1 MYQLPVQGQGPV
13 VIHSKTFTFWNA
25 ASSPRSVFF
34 RHHQPPISGSF
45 LEGLTEQKLTNLAQ
59 GDLARALSSYQA
71 GLALNPAGK
80 NAGEARRIIDELTAK
95 LTAGNTEATK
105 NIK

>member
-34 RHHQPPISGSF
+34 CHHQPPISGSF

-59 GDLARALSSYQA
+59 GDLAYIFRFRTSDLSECSDGRRPCQGQQNLLFA
-71 GLALNPAGK
+71 G
-80 NAGEARRIIDELTAK
+80 R
-95 LTAGNTEATK
+95 
-105 NIK
+105 

>member
-34 RHHQPPISGSF
+34 AIISRRF
-45 LEGLTEQKLTNLAQ
+45 
-59 GDLARALSSYQA
+59 
-71 GLALNPAGK
+71 PAVFWKG
-80 NAGEARRIIDELTAK
+80 
-95 LTAGNTEATK
+95 
-105 NIK
+105 